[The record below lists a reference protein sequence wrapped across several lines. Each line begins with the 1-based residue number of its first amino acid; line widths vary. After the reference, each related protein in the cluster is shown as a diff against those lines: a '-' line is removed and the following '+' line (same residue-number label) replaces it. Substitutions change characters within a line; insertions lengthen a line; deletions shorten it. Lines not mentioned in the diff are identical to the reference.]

1 MHQHHLHMH
10 KLLNYNFISCL
21 CVERALQTAEADVQ
35 RQKEQLDQTIDN
47 LSQRCAKTPKDSAD
61 VMHPPRNYYAKR
73 LKDKEYRLRS
83 E

>member
-1 MHQHHLHMH
+1 M
-10 KLLNYNFISCL
+10 CL

-61 VMHPPRNYYAKR
+61 VMHPPRNYYFANF
-73 LKDKEYRLRS
+73 
-83 E
+83 